1 MLPARKWSKEFL
13 EKIKEEGKKDNNYKE
28 AMAGKPVP
36 KDQKAK
42 EIRIKNDLVF
52 RRNLLWVPNGLIQQI
67 MESEHDTKVAGH
79 MGQDK
84 TIELVRRNFWWPKM
98 NERIIDFVRS
108 CPECQQN
115 KTSRH

>member
-1 MLPARKWSKEFL
+1 MEQ
-13 EKIKEEGKKDNNYKE
+13 E
-28 AMAGKPVP
+28 AMAEEPAP

-42 EIRIKNDLVF
+42 EIRIENSLML

-84 TIELVRRNFWWPKM
+84 TIELIRRNF
-98 NERIIDFVRS
+98 
-108 CPECQQN
+108 
-115 KTSRH
+115 

>member
-1 MLPARKWSKEFL
+1 MEQ
-13 EKIKEEGKKDNNYKE
+13 E
-28 AMAGKPVP
+28 AMAEEPAP

-42 EIRIKNDLVF
+42 EIRIENGLML

-84 TIELVRRNFWWPKM
+84 TIELIRRNF
-98 NERIIDFVRS
+98 
-108 CPECQQN
+108 
-115 KTSRH
+115 